1 MAKYEVAPTKTNLLR
16 LKSEYELAKEGYELL
31 DQKRNIL
38 LLELMGLVDTA
49 ERMEIELK
57 NLLIEAYNAL
67 QEAVKT
73 NGRIKLYFISNSINI
88 SHNIY
93 TSTRKVMGVT
103 LPVLD
108 VSFSDNPPYY
118 SLVET
123 TFWVDE
129 AVRLFKKVLELI
141 SKLAQVRISL
151 LRLANE
157 TKKTI
162 RKVNA
167 LEKIAIPDYI
177 ETIKF
182 LEDRFEEIE
191 REEFALLKLIKER
204 LSGKS

>member
-88 SHNIY
+88 SHNIH

-182 LEDRFEEIE
+182 LEDRFE
-191 REEFALLKLIKER
+191 
-204 LSGKS
+204 